1 MSTLQNATQHRDK
14 TRTRLGTGA
23 LALSALIALGIGVL
37 ILPTGHR
44 TTRPPTASIARPAPP
59 TALTSQASGLGDCL
73 VNPENQAMACYDAAQ
88 ALIATPATSAYF
100 RDPATHKLL
109 RIPVARNRTH
119 HRPPNRSS
127 GGVAP

>member
-14 TRTRLGTGA
+14 TRTRLGAGA

-44 TTRPPTASIARPAPP
+44 TTTPPTASIAHPARP

-73 VNPENQAMACYDAAQ
+73 VNPENQAPACYDAAQ
-88 ALIATPATSAYF
+88 ALTATPATSGYF

-109 RIPVARNRTH
+109 RIPVARHRTH
-119 HRPPNRSS
+119 HRPPNRP
-127 GGVAP
+127 GDRVAP